1 MIRAKRDFEIRVWMP
16 WHVSIERLLAKDIDS
31 DERTYLLYLINR
43 YIKLDAQQTAI
54 LEAMETKYDDR
65 SCDILETLAEK
76 TTTVFENR
84 TSIQSR
90 RTRRI
95 AVKARTA
102 EGK

>member
-43 YIKLDAQQTAI
+43 YIKLDEQQTAI

-65 SCDILETLAEK
+65 GCDILETLAEK
-76 TTTVFENR
+76 TATVFENR

-95 AVKARTA
+95 AVKARTN
-102 EGK
+102 ESK